1 MAGANHF
8 ALLESN
14 DPGDTRLADLGNKNQ
29 QQQPAANLTQ
39 ELFGTAYPSAWK
51 VIRKRERQHGGAVP
65 ANARDG
71 ATTGGAWTDK
81 KKGAG
86 LQDGARK
93 QQGGAA
99 ANDQAPAPRLY
110 DPAQFPSL
118 DSLK

>member
-8 ALLESN
+8 SLLESN
-14 DPGDTRLADLGNKNQ
+14 DPGDTRLADLGNTNQ

-51 VIRKRERQHGGAVP
+51 VIRKRERQQGGAGP

-71 ATTGGAWTDK
+71 ATTGGARTDK

-86 LQDGARK
+86 RQDAVTRK
-93 QQGGAA
+93 QAA
-99 ANDQAPAPRLY
+99 AKDEAPAPRLY
-110 DPAQFPSL
+110 DPAQFPAL
-118 DSLK
+118 NSLK